1 MYTTDR
7 AWGWF
12 GCQRER
18 GGCRGVLG
26 GGRED
31 GQCITREKVEKFQ
44 DWPDLSHV
52 WKNKDQE

>member
-1 MYTTDR
+1 M
-7 AWGWF
+7 
-12 GCQRER
+12 
-18 GGCRGVLG
+18 LG